1 MDKNSLSSIRK
12 LLEEYLYEHF
22 NNLKEK
28 LIHNHLPLLYVQNKP
43 LCPYCKSYG
52 NIFES
57 KKSFL
62 TINDV

>member
-1 MDKNSLSSIRK
+1 MDEHSLSSIRK
-12 LLEEYLYEHF
+12 LLEKYLYEHF

-28 LIHNHLPLLYVQNKP
+28 LIHNHPPLLYVQNKS
-43 LCPYCKSYG
+43 LCPYCKIYG

-57 KKSFL
+57 KESFL